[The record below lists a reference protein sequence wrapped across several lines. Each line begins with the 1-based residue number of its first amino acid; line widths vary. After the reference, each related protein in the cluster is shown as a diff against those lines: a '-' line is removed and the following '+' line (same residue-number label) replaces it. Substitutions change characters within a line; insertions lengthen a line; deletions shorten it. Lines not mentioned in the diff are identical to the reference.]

1 MNLLLDTHVFLWF
14 IDGDKRLKRAWVE
27 RIRDPDN
34 TVFLSVV
41 SLWETIVKYDLGKL
55 SLPARP
61 EAYIP
66 EQRNLHRISS
76 LLLDESSVKRLANL
90 PLLHRDPFDRMLVCQ
105 ALAHDLTLVTVDPA
119 VRAYPVD
126 CL

>member
-14 IDGDKRLKRAWVE
+14 IDGDKRLKHAWVE

-41 SLWETIVKYDLGKL
+41 SLWEAIVKYDLGKL

-66 EQRNLHRISS
+66 EQRNLHRIPAYCWMSPA
-76 LLLDESSVKRLANL
+76 LKGWRIFLYCTAIHLTGCWFAK
-90 PLLHRDPFDRMLVCQ
+90 PWRMI
-105 ALAHDLTLVTVDPA
+105 
-119 VRAYPVD
+119 
-126 CL
+126 